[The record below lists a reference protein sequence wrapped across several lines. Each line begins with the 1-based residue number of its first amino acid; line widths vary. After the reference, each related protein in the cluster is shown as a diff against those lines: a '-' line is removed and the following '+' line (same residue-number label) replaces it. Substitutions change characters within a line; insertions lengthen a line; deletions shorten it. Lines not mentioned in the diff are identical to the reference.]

1 MSNVLDNFHTER
13 VYNTL
18 EWGWNGVILVWE
30 DAPGGQIEIEITLD
44 IVDDGRVMFETAVT
58 QGDVTYTMCDDAV
71 AIEKM
76 LPGAVWPYALASGRG
91 LKTHAAHVT
100 PSNSIE
106 SNLDVFALTEKQR
119 IFVEI
124 ACKIRD
130 VARLL
135 VENESALSDGLNSKL
150 PIDSIW
156 HLHDV
161 CKDIV
166 QSDARG
172 WEGYHLS
179 NATKAIWRVLDIF
192 DDLDESDKEALGDG
206 FLDDLHTYL
215 TLLEQIANGDYFV
228 N

>member
-1 MSNVLDNFHTER
+1 MSNMLDNFHTER
-13 VYNTL
+13 NYNTL
-18 EWGWNGVILVWE
+18 EWEWNGVIFVWE
-30 DAPGGQIEIEITLD
+30 DTPGGQIEIEITLD

-58 QGDVTYTMCDDAV
+58 QGDATYTVRDDAE
-71 AIEKM
+71 AIEKL
-76 LPGAVWPYALASGRG
+76 LPGAVWPYALANGRG

-119 IFVEI
+119 IFTEI
-124 ACKIRD
+124 ALKIRD

-166 QSDARG
+166 KSDARG

-192 DDLDESDKEALGDG
+192 DEMDESDKETLGDG

-215 TLLEQIANGDYFV
+215 TLIEQIANGDYFV

>member
-1 MSNVLDNFHTER
+1 MSNVLDNFHTR
-13 VYNTL
+13 RNYNTL
-18 EWGWNGVILVWE
+18 EWGWNGVIFVWE

-44 IVDDGRVMFETAVT
+44 IADDGRVMFETAVT
-58 QGDVTYTMCDDAV
+58 QDDATYTVRDDAA

-91 LKTHAAHVT
+91 LKTHAASASPT
-100 PSNSIE
+100 NAIE
-106 SNLDVFALTEKQR
+106 SNLDVFALSEKQR
-119 IFVEI
+119 NFAEI
-124 ACKIRD
+124 ARGIRA

-135 VENESALSDGLNSKL
+135 VENESALSDELNSKL
-150 PIDSIW
+150 PVDSIW

-192 DDLDESDKEALGDG
+192 DDLDESDTETLGDG
-206 FLDDLHTYL
+206 ILDILSVWVTAF
-215 TLLEQIANGDYFV
+215 EQIANGDYFV

>member
-1 MSNVLDNFHTER
+1 MNNVLDNFHTER

-58 QGDVTYTMCDDAV
+58 QGDVTYTMCDDAE
-71 AIEKM
+71 AIEKL
-76 LPGAVWPYALASGRG
+76 LPGAVWPYALANGRG

-119 IFVEI
+119 IFTEI
-124 ACKIRD
+124 ALKIRD
-130 VARLL
+130 VARIL
-135 VENESALSDGLNSKL
+135 VENESALSDGLNNKL

-179 NATKAIWRVLDIF
+179 NATRAIWRVLDIF
-192 DDLDESDKEALGDG
+192 DDLDESDKETLGDG

-215 TLLEQIANGDYFV
+215 TPIEQIANGDYFV